1 MQKVGRS
8 FLVDQRIV
16 LPMLDAKCYGK
27 SKTQVKGLTSCK
39 QCWGMTHVWFKILLQ
54 NNTRCCI
61 LRFISGIIIQNN
73 ISSGVGLLNAI
84 EPFPRGYDDCA
95 SPALRKRHQQVERC
109 SSQTPQAEIAMFL
122 ENNYNLTPN
131 PWGT

>member
-1 MQKVGRS
+1 
-8 FLVDQRIV
+8 
-16 LPMLDAKCYGK
+16 MLDVKCYGK
-27 SKTQVKGLTSCK
+27 SKTQVKELISCK

-73 ISSGVGLLNAI
+73 ISSGVGLLNVT

-95 SPALRKRHQQVERC
+95 SPALRKRHQQ
-109 SSQTPQAEIAMFL
+109 L
-122 ENNYNLTPN
+122 EHVRPKLHKQKLLCVLEKN
-131 PWGT
+131 